1 VYFIFDVGL
10 ILIFILA
17 IILVIEYAN
26 STQNKHVILRN
37 FSVLG
42 YFRYLFEMISL
53 EIQQYF
59 IERPTDGKP
68 LSRNERSL
76 AY

>member
-1 VYFIFDVGL
+1 MYFIFDVGL

-26 STQNKHVILRN
+26 STQNKHAILRN
-37 FSVLG
+37 FPFLG

-68 LSRNERSL
+68 FSRNERSL